1 MKESDP
7 PLRSLLALLPE
18 EGIEQ
23 NFICFSAFVAQT
35 GKWKR
40 EREIESKMG
49 EGLRENIGRALQL
62 EEKRKREKCK
72 EKNKIDVY

>member
-7 PLRSLLALLPE
+7 SSLRSLLALLPE

-35 GKWKR
+35 GDWKR
-40 EREIESKMG
+40 EREIESKKV
-49 EGLRENIGRALQL
+49 EGLRETIGSTI
-62 EEKRKREKCK
+62 REK
-72 EKNKIDVY
+72 ERERR